1 MVSEKSILLLEQSC
15 NSELHRLKKWC
26 VANKLQI
33 NPDKSVLIYIPFKLN
48 DFLPKLNIAYD
59 DVLVPSNNS
68 SKYLGIKI
76 DSKLNF
82 QPHLNDDVQNYPV
95 FSPST
100 EVAGFTPFDCI
111 SIPPVSISLDPRH
124 LPFLTPTSSLLLQLF
139 SSMCFLADL
148 FFFYP

>member
-1 MVSEKSILLLEQSC
+1 MKKKYINNLSSNLPTPNRLLMILRYTVFGPRLLGTLRSTNFRRPE
-15 NSELHRLKKWC
+15 
-26 VANKLQI
+26 
-33 NPDKSVLIYIPFKLN
+33 PFNFSNLGW
-48 DFLPKLNIAYD
+48 IWVEHD
-59 DVLVPSNNS
+59 D
-68 SKYLGIKI
+68 
-76 DSKLNF
+76 D
-82 QPHLNDDVQNYPV
+82 DDVQNYPV

>member
-1 MVSEKSILLLEQSC
+1 MHTLSEREVWVRIRVGHIGHSVANSC
-15 NSELHRLKKWC
+15 HRCDVFSELCCTGATTWRWAPLL
-26 VANKLQI
+26 VTRF
-33 NPDKSVLIYIPFKLN
+33 SVIPRVF
-48 DFLPKLNIAYD
+48 
-59 DVLVPSNNS
+59 
-68 SKYLGIKI
+68 
-76 DSKLNF
+76 
-82 QPHLNDDVQNYPV
+82 DVQNYPV

-139 SSMCFLADL
+139 SSMCLLADL

>member
-1 MVSEKSILLLEQSC
+1 MILY
-15 NSELHRLKKWC
+15 
-26 VANKLQI
+26 KLFQKEYPEVKNQVI
-33 NPDKSVLIYIPFKLN
+33 SSTKSVSICCIKDAMLTRFYPILFCKTCIMN
-48 DFLPKLNIAYD
+48 SRW
-59 DVLVPSNNS
+59 VL
-68 SKYLGIKI
+68 
-76 DSKLNF
+76 DLNF
-82 QPHLNDDVQNYPV
+82 SRNMLIDDDVQNYPV

-139 SSMCFLADL
+139 SSMRFLADL